1 MHLWVEPA
9 GRERKSANV
18 EQKTVT
24 LIYPYPK
31 QNMTSLRGQA
41 SGAKMMSPGGKL
53 TALACY
59 PTKNVDKA
67 E

>member
-1 MHLWVEPA
+1 MRLWVEPA
-9 GRERKSANV
+9 GRERKSVHV

-31 QNMTSLRGQA
+31 QNMTSFREA
-41 SGAKMMSPGGKL
+41 SGAKMMSPGGRL
-53 TALACY
+53 TALACH
-59 PTKNVDKA
+59 PTKNVYKA